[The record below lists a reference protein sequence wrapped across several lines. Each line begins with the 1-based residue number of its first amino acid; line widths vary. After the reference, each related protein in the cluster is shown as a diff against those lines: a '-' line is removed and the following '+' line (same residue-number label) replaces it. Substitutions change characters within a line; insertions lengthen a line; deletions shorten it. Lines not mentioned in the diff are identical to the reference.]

1 MALLK
6 VPTDNNSVHPND
18 LQNTKDN
25 AAKHIHELASSASKQ
40 PHDDT
45 HNGKEAGKGHC

>member
-6 VPTDNNSVHPND
+6 VPKDSPND
-18 LQNTKDN
+18 LQHTNDGH
-25 AAKHIHELASSASKQ
+25 AKNMHITTSAASKQ